1 MNENVEYIDKEAEQR
16 RFEIM
21 RVMLPIVWRETESP
35 SMRGKVKDA
44 VERAAEIADAVEF
57 KLKGGSR

>member
-1 MNENVEYIDKEAEQR
+1 MNENVEHIDKEAEQR

-44 VERAAEIADAVEF
+44 VERAAEIADAVEL
-57 KLKGGSR
+57 KLKGETK

>member
-44 VERAAEIADAVEF
+44 VERAAEIADAVEL

>member
-35 SMRGKVKDA
+35 SMRGKVNDA
-44 VERAAEIADAVEF
+44 VERAAEIADAVEL